1 MNRREGGG
9 GWDLLKGVVLPLK
22 KLAGVFISD
31 TWRKTG
37 HAQFSCWLMQG
48 TKNRRDEEE
57 ILWCAFGQLVK
68 KRHRIQD
75 NWLLNEY
82 SQGSQERK
90 NRLPVGRE

>member
-1 MNRREGGG
+1 
-9 GWDLLKGVVLPLK
+9 
-22 KLAGVFISD
+22 
-31 TWRKTG
+31 
-37 HAQFSCWLMQG
+37 MQG

-68 KRHRIQD
+68 KGIEFKITR
-75 NWLLNEY
+75 LLNEY